1 MKTPT
6 WLIDLLSFNIFFFTD
21 FLLSPSFHFCSPSFS
36 SVFVFIIGIRL
47 HHRYLSSSVS
57 LFIVT
62 APANPHAHATGV
74 AVFPTLF
81 LGNSIGGYN
90 LTIRL
95 FFSSS
100 FSSFFFPFFFLL
112 FLLFLHLNLLLLSFF
127 VVFFFSSFFFL
138 FFFSFFFIFFIFFS
152 LFFFYFFALFFLL
165 FFSFFFL
172 VFVLVASCT

>member
-100 FSSFFFPFFFLL
+100 FSSFFF